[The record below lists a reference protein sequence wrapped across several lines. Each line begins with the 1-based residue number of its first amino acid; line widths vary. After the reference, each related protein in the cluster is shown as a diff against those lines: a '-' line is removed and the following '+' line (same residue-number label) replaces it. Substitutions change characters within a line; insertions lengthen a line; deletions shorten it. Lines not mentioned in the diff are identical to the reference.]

1 MEDREIVALYW
12 DRSEAAVAETQAR
25 YGPYCLAIA
34 RRILGSGEDA
44 EECVND
50 VWLAAWNSIP
60 PHRPACL
67 SAYLGKLARRTA
79 VSRLERSGAAKR
91 GGGEAALSI
100 EELSECVPGRWSVEG
115 ALEGQRLSEA
125 ISDYLRGLP
134 DVKRRVFLHR
144 YWYARPVREIAARFG
159 FSETKVA
166 NMLSRTRKGLRR
178 YLEHE
183 DLYHG

>member
-60 PHRPACL
+60 PHRR
-67 SAYLGKLARRTA
+67 GARR
-79 VSRLERSGAAKR
+79 
-91 GGGEAALSI
+91 
-100 EELSECVPGRWSVEG
+100 
-115 ALEGQRLSEA
+115 
-125 ISDYLRGLP
+125 
-134 DVKRRVFLHR
+134 
-144 YWYARPVREIAARFG
+144 
-159 FSETKVA
+159 
-166 NMLSRTRKGLRR
+166 
-178 YLEHE
+178 
-183 DLYHG
+183 

>member
-50 VWLAAWNSIP
+50 VWLAAWNRIP

-115 ALEGQRLSEA
+115 

-134 DVKRRVFLHR
+134 DVKRRVFIYR
-144 YWYARPVREIAARFG
+144 YWYACPVREIASRFG

-166 NMLSRTRKGLRR
+166 NMLSRTRKGLRQ
-178 YLEHE
+178 YLEQE